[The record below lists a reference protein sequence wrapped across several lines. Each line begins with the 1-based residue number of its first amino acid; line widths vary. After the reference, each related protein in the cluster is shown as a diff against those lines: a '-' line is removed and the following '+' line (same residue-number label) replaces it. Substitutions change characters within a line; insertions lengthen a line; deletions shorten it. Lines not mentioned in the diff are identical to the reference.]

1 MINKSPSG
9 DTNHYEIRV
18 SSRLDTRWSAWFDG
32 LVLTPQAD
40 GTTVIE
46 AEAIDQAALHG
57 LLRQIRDAGLG
68 LVSVTRIDSIPGIAP
83 TSTDGAR

>member
-1 MINKSPSG
+1 MTTMSPTG
-9 DTNHYEIRV
+9 DTNRYAIRV
-18 SSRLDTRWSAWFDG
+18 SSRLDARWSAWFDG
-32 LVLTPQAD
+32 LVLRPQAD

-68 LVSVTRIDSIPGIAP
+68 LISITRIDSNPDVAA
-83 TSTDGAR
+83 TSTDDAR

>member
-1 MINKSPSG
+1 MINTSPSG